1 MIDAKKSVRYANMMK
16 EFDTQQMAEFYQV
29 LVTDSDLESFFESV
43 QKHQSHDQ
51 QSHGNWAT
59 DGYYPNAS
67 VVSTEIYE
75 AVYAYTN
82 NDFKEVNYSLRTK
95 QSGIENNYV
104 VKGMDLVIKATP
116 ALKEDKTLLRGV
128 IGGVSEL
135 LLNSKVGDGFQDN
148 GFMSTTGNIN
158 TAKFFSANKSDDYA
172 IMVIDAPKGTKA
184 FQPKRFFTELSGN
197 VELTEDLA
205 GFIDSEDEYILA
217 RGTKF
222 QITGIDKETRTVN
235 VKVRT

>member
-29 LVTDSDLESFFESV
+29 LFTDGDLESFFESV
-43 QKHQSHDQ
+43 QKHQQHDQ

-59 DGYYPNAS
+59 DGSYPTEA
-67 VVSTEIYE
+67 VVSTKIYE

-82 NDFKEVNYSLRTK
+82 NDFKEVNYSLRTNK
-95 QSGIENNYV
+95 PGIENNYV
-104 VKGMDLVIKATP
+104 VEGMDLVIKATP

-148 GFMSTTGNIN
+148 GYMSTTGNAN
-158 TAKFFSANKSDDYA
+158 TAKFFSSLKSEDYA
-172 IMVIDAPKGTKA
+172 VLVIDAPKGTKA
-184 FQPKRFFTELSGN
+184 FQPRKFFIG
-197 VELTEDLA
+197 EDDGSDLWGA
-205 GFIDSEDEYILA
+205 LQSEDEYILA

>member
-29 LVTDSDLESFFESV
+29 LFTDGDLESFFESV
-43 QKHQSHDQ
+43 QKHQQHDQ

-59 DGYYPNAS
+59 DGSYPTEA
-67 VVSTEIYE
+67 VVSTKIYE

-82 NDFKEVNYSLRTK
+82 NDFKEVNYSLRTNK
-95 QSGIENNYV
+95 PGIENNYV
-104 VKGMDLVIKATP
+104 VEGMDLVIKATP
-116 ALKEDKTLLRGV
+116 ALTENKTLLRGV
-128 IGGVSEL
+128 YGGIANKL
-135 LLNSKVGDGFQDN
+135 LESKVGDGFQDN
-148 GFMSTTGNIN
+148 GYMSTTGNVN
-158 TAKFFSANKSDDYA
+158 VAKFFSANQSDDYA
-172 IMVIDAPKGTKA
+172 IMVLDVPKGTKA
-184 FQPKRFFTELSGN
+184 FQPRKFFIGQDDGS
-197 VELTEDLA
+197 DLWGA
-205 GFIDSEDEYILA
+205 LQQEDEYILA